1 MAVAK
6 KLFVGAELEWAEK
19 QLQEWKDY
27 VDAHPLASLQDRLGN
42 KPTQRGGMMPYII
55 ASIEQQGK
63 FIQETM
69 KMYLMLLEQVDKMRS
84 MEEDKKIK
92 ARGVEN
98 LSPLEDGSV

>member
-1 MAVAK
+1 MAVK
-6 KLFVGAELEWAEK
+6 KLFVGAELDWAEK
-19 QLQEWKDY
+19 QLSEWKEYIDSKPLVDLKDRIDY
-27 VDAHPLASLQDRLGN
+27 
-42 KPTQRGGMMPYII
+42 KPTAKGGVIPMVI

-69 KMYLMLLEQVDKMRS
+69 KNYLALLKEVDNMRS
-84 MEEDKKIK
+84 MEEEKKIK